1 MQSANGLMVNGESY
15 AQSALRSGDVLELG
29 HVKLKFVG
37 AGERVENSDLD
48 STANVA
54 ATGGGSKAPM
64 YVAVATVVIAVLA
77 GGAWMIAHKK
87 PPRPVVIENTPDNPT
102 RVSPR
107 PAPQVQE
114 ELTPEQ
120 QREGVEIKL
129 KEARNKIDQLDWDEA
144 RKILKGCFI
153 GESMHPEATKLL
165 TELKDEEPLRAAID
179 KADQLIDSDNL
190 VAAKEQLDSAEHT
203 RFLGKRWTEVRE
215 KLNRATQKKIQ
226 ESANAKKN
234 PPAANPNPPDV
245 AQAPGQPTVPKA
257 VPVSPQAEAQK
268 LYEDAH
274 ATFKGGDYPKAK
286 ALLQKCLIKDRTY
299 ADCHKL
305 LGATLGQMGDGAG
318 GAKEY
323 ELFIKFAPPD
333 HPQIPKVKALL
344 EQYRAGGGK

>member
-1 MQSANGLMVNGESY
+1 ML
-15 AQSALRSGDVLELG
+15 
-29 HVKLKFVG
+29 
-37 AGERVENSDLD
+37 
-48 STANVA
+48 
-54 ATGGGSKAPM
+54 
-64 YVAVATVVIAVLA
+64 
-77 GGAWMIAHKK
+77 AHKK
-87 PPRPVVIENTPDNPT
+87 PRQVVDNTPDNPT
-102 RVSPR
+102 KAVTPTPR
-107 PAPQVQE
+107 GPQVQE

-129 KEARNKIDQLDWDEA
+129 KEARNKIDLLDWDEA

-215 KLNRATQKKIQ
+215 KLNKATQKKIQ
-226 ESANAKKN
+226 ESASAKKN
-234 PPAANPNPPDV
+234 PPAPTPPQPPDT
-245 AQAPGQPTVPKA
+245 AQAPVQPTAPKA

-274 ATFKGGDYPKAK
+274 AAFKSTDYPKAK

-333 HPQIPKVKALL
+333 HPQIPKVKQLL
-344 EQYRAGGGK
+344 EAYRASGGK